1 MMVVR
6 SVAWWSFVALLTPV
20 PLLGQLAGA
29 GGGSASMAQ
38 DTTAGPAGSPWDMP
52 LFAAPAAPH
61 ATGHARLVY
70 AASPFGVAVDADGR
84 TRYDVEITAADLPSA
99 ESLGRYHAFV
109 AFAVTPDLTQWRRLG
124 AVHDGTVTVGEVDWN
139 KFLLVIAASPD
150 SNSTSHAG
158 PTVLHGTSPS
168 GWLQTFLSHPMFRGM
183 AWGG

>member
-1 MMVVR
+1 MRRVL
-6 SVAWWSFVALLTPV
+6 WWSLAVLLAPV

-29 GGGSASMAQ
+29 GGGGGGAANVP

-61 ATGHARLVY
+61 TTGHARLVY

-84 TRYDVEITAADLPSA
+84 TRYDVQITASNLPSA
-99 ESLGRYHAFV
+99 ESLGPYHAFV
-109 AFAVTPDLTQWRRLG
+109 AWAVTPDLTQWRRLG
-124 AVHDGTVTVGEVDWN
+124 PVVNGTVTLGQIDWN
-139 KFLLVIAASPD
+139 KFLLVIAAASD
-150 SNSTSHAG
+150 SNSASHAG